1 RRVDH
6 DAEGERVRLLRP
18 EIGVADP
25 VRDPRVSYRRLI
37 LDRAAVIRRRSLWS
51 HDRFADRLR
60 AGGTLR
66 AVDVCVRVRAEGTV
80 LIILRALVAE
90 DRSRAAELLRPRE
103 KELADVRS
111 AHRAVDAAAHAGPR
125 RDGPVDQRFVRLDRA
140 D

>member
-1 RRVDH
+1 IAVLDGDHVRDLDLVVIDREREAAEDLAVERRVDH

-66 AVDVCVRVRAEGTV
+66 AVDVCVRVRAEGT
-80 LIILRALVAE
+80 
-90 DRSRAAELLRPRE
+90 
-103 KELADVRS
+103 
-111 AHRAVDAAAHAGPR
+111 
-125 RDGPVDQRFVRLDRA
+125 
-140 D
+140 